1 MNNQPCIPAP
11 SAPPDASSDWS
22 YAVLGNCFQNIE
34 RLGQW
39 IGGTEPV
46 EAGTSPSGNFQAVAA
61 DSLGSGTNP
70 PTIYVLIH
78 GWAPG
83 YSSVVQANGGNLLWW
98 SPDAYI
104 VVQNG
109 DGTTTNTWTSNW
121 AWSAVRVPLSPAF
134 AVNTT
139 GLLQSIK
146 AYDSSAEILA
156 YSWIDDSATPSG
168 DLNLDEAYISEAFT
182 HANGL
187 RLADALLT
195 AIDRSF
201 WKSGGKLRLIGHSHG
216 SKVGTVAAFALQQLQ
231 LNVQALTILDA
242 PENEVETLEHNAA
255 NMLGFYLQQMI
266 IADPTSE
273 DGTGTFVDNYVS
285 CFGVGYAGLDNV
297 VEVVLDPATLY
308 GNLPEDWANE
318 HSYAAAWYGGSYAGS
333 VSQDLSPLGFAMPPA
348 PNNYQPAFGQYFP
361 DYPWDSPTQQEQWT
375 LQPGQSQS
383 FGAYSYTAQAMTV
396 RKGTTYGNM
405 TVLENQGTGATESV
419 SFGGLKSGQP
429 AMYQGNY
436 DASFDSDVY
445 GIAMDI
451 QWSSPQDGDYL
462 VICSGTDEDGAQYVL
477 FVMDGRSAAS
487 PLTISAVM
495 NCDEWG
501 VDGTANIYIF
511 YVPAS
516 EKSSGKLTISN
527 FQGVTVGGLDSALVS
542 RRRAAV
548 AQKAAQR
555 PEDASGEILH
565 STS

>member
-1 MNNQPCIPAP
+1 MNNHSCIPAP
-11 SAPPDASSDWS
+11 SAPPNASSDWS

-46 EAGTSPSGNFQAVAA
+46 EAGASPSGNFQAVTA
-61 DSLGSGTNP
+61 DSLGNGTNP

-83 YSSVVQANGGNLLWW
+83 YKSVVQAQGGNLLWW
-98 SPDAYI
+98 SSDAYI
-104 VVQNG
+104 VVQN
-109 DGTTTNTWTSNW
+109 TNTWTSNW
-121 AWSAVRVPLSPAF
+121 AWSAVSVPLSPTF
-134 AVNTT
+134 AVNST

-156 YSWIDDSATPSG
+156 YSWLDDSATPSG
-168 DLNLDEAYISEAFT
+168 DLNLDEVYISEAYT

-195 AIDRSF
+195 AINQSF

-216 SKVGTVAAFALQQLQ
+216 SKVATVAAFTLQQLQ
-231 LNVQALTILDA
+231 LSVEALTILDS
-242 PENEVETLEHNAA
+242 PENEDDTLEYEAA
-255 NMLGFYLQQMI
+255 NMLGFYLQQMT
-266 IADPTSE
+266 IADPTSD

-297 VEVVLDPATLY
+297 VEVVLDPETLY
-308 GNLPEDWANE
+308 GDLPEDWAND

-333 VSQDLSPLGFAMPPA
+333 ISQKLSPLGFAMPPV
-348 PNNYQPAFGQYFP
+348 PNNYQPAFGQNFP
-361 DYPWDSPTQQEQWT
+361 YWDSPTQQEQWT
-375 LQPGQSQS
+375 LQPGQSES

-396 RKGTTYGNM
+396 RKGKTYGNM
-405 TVLENQGTGATESV
+405 MVLENKGTGATESV
-419 SFGGLKSGQP
+419 SFGVLKSGQP

-436 DASFDSDVY
+436 DSSDSDVY

-462 VICSGTDEDGAQYVL
+462 VVCSGTDEEGAQYVL

-487 PLTISAVM
+487 PLTVSAVM

-501 VDGTANIYIF
+501 INGTANIYIF

-516 EKSSGKLTISN
+516 KKSSGKLTISN
-527 FQGVTVGGLDSALVS
+527 FQSVTVGGLDSDLVS
-542 RRRAAV
+542 KRSAARQINERGRRKR
-548 AQKAAQR
+548 
-555 PEDASGEILH
+555 L
-565 STS
+565 